1 MSAIEE
7 KPAKRFL
14 PGRIFAT
21 QTGKTSGLAAWF
33 RRGPWENGATALIA
47 AGVFMLMQP
56 FSLWLYGWS
65 FAAILVGTVG
75 FVIVS
80 HFPEG

>member
-1 MSAIEE
+1 MKAARQDRRSG
-7 KPAKRFL
+7 F
-14 PGRIFAT
+14 GRY
-21 QTGKTSGLAAWF
+21 F
-33 RRGPWENGATALIA
+33 RRGPWENTMTALIA

-65 FAAILVGTVG
+65 FAVILTGTLG

-80 HFPEG
+80 HFPE